1 MLTMTVAPYFTT
13 KDDKGH
19 NHNYRMPVSEFKEHN
34 WNGESLESMRFST
47 FRFSD
52 MIDPTTAAILAAYAK
67 GK

>member
-1 MLTMTVAPYFTT
+1 MLTMTLAPYITT
-13 KDDKGH
+13 VDDKGH
-19 NHNYRMPVSEFKEHN
+19 SHNYRMPVSETAEHD
-34 WNGESLESMRFST
+34 WSGEKVKGIRFST